1 MKKRIF
7 LCCLAAIIF
16 FGCNENGKK
25 GTKAPTRVKTETV
38 SLGKAAGQARNY
50 VGIIEEKES
59 TAVSFTGMG
68 VVKKVYVSEGQW
80 VAKGQVIA
88 EMDETSARNILSA
101 AEATKAQADD
111 ALERYGKLHS
121 SGALTE
127 AQWVEIQSKVAQ
139 ATAEKELAQKNLDD
153 CRLTAPVSGV
163 IGKKY
168 VGAGETA
175 LPSQAIVT
183 ILDVSSVIVK
193 VSIPENEI
201 GRIGANTA
209 SVITVEAA
217 DKKIN
222 GGIIEKG
229 VKADAITHSYG
240 IRIHAANPD
249 KKLLPGMVA
258 SVSFPTGDNDYIL
271 VPIVAVQKNNNGGL
285 FIWTVTSE
293 GLAHRTDVSIGKT
306 VGNSIVINEG
316 LKQGD
321 IIVTEGW
328 QKLGEGTKVIF

>member
-1 MKKRIF
+1 MAVLF
-7 LCCLAAIIF
+7 AI
-16 FGCNENGKK
+16 GCSENGQKRV
-25 GTKAPTRVKTETV
+25 KAPTRVKTETI
-38 SLGKAAGQARNY
+38 SLGKASVQARNY
-50 VGIIEEKES
+50 VGIIEEKEA

-68 VVKKVYVSEGQW
+68 VVKKVYVTEGQW
-80 VAKGQVIA
+80 VAKGQVLA
-88 EMDETSARNILSA
+88 EMDETSARNLLAA

-111 ALERYGKLHS
+111 ALERYGKLHK

-139 ATAEKELAQKNLDD
+139 AQAEKELAQKNFDD

-163 IGKKY
+163 IGKKFIS
-168 VGAGETA
+168 AGETA

-183 ILDVSSVIVK
+183 ILDISNVIVK

-201 GRIGANTA
+201 GRIGPNTA
-209 SVITVEAA
+209 SEITVEAA
-217 DKKIN
+217 GKKI
-222 GGIIEKG
+222 GGGLIEKG

-240 IRIHAANPD
+240 IRIHADNPD

-258 SVSFPTGDNDYIL
+258 SVNFPTGENDYIL
-271 VPIVAVQKNNNGGL
+271 VPVVAVQKNNNGSL
-285 FIWTVTSE
+285 FIWTVTSDS
-293 GLAHRTDVSIGKT
+293 LAHRTDVKIGKT
-306 VGNSIVINEG
+306 VGNNIIINEG

-321 IIVTEGW
+321 IVVTEGW